1 MLTGVRRPALPQL
14 LLGLLAVAVAIAL
27 AGAFAAGAIVKAK
40 RSSDTITVTGSA
52 RQPIT
57 ADQAQWSVTVGA
69 LAPTPGAA
77 AKALTAYAAKARSF
91 LGSTGLAAG
100 EIAAPPF
107 STETVE
113 ERRSDGTSTGVV
125 VGYRLIQ
132 AFTVTSKDIPRVE
145 ELAGRLSKLLE
156 QGVAASANPIQYIS
170 TQLAQ
175 ARLQALEQA
184 TRNAKERA
192 ETIVRNLG
200 GKLGTVRSAQLGVYQ
215 VVPRNTT
222 DVSDYG
228 INDTSSRNK
237 DVVSVVSL
245 TFALR

>member
-1 MLTGVRRPALPQL
+1 MASMY
-14 LLGLLAVAVAIAL
+14 
-27 AGAFAAGAIVKAK
+27 F
-40 RSSDTITVTGSA
+40 SFTVTGSA

-100 EIAAPPF
+100 EIVAPPF

-156 QGVAASANPIQYIS
+156 QGVAASARPSPQ
-170 TQLAQ
+170 TKVP
-175 ARLQALEQA
+175 ARLNPEPSIFTPGLPKKSLPA
-184 TRNAKERA
+184 
-192 ETIVRNLG
+192 
-200 GKLGTVRSAQLGVYQ
+200 
-215 VVPRNTT
+215 
-222 DVSDYG
+222 VS
-228 INDTSSRNK
+228 
-237 DVVSVVSL
+237 
-245 TFALR
+245 